1 MSIKLKTIVENIQK
15 NQAEKTEKE
24 SPGKILLREF
34 LSLASTTPYKS
45 DDVWENLRKITT
57 PNKYKNVDAMFKRWS
72 ELVKHNKGGK

>member
-45 DDVWENLRKITT
+45 DDVWENLRQITT